1 MIPLQQCDSVL
12 SKESMVP
19 LRPTSVAFSP
29 KGWGYSDIFYI
40 HKLGS
45 KFSFSV
51 FFLVFNKNNFFG
63 EVGDFCG
70 YFLRV
75 TSKFD
80 YFYSYLFKSA
90 TVICIL

>member
-1 MIPLQQCDSVL
+1 MCRWNENPLTLFGASSTDYHPC
-12 SKESMVP
+12 
-19 LRPTSVAFSP
+19 

-40 HKLGS
+40 HRLGS

-63 EVGDFCG
+63 GVGDFCG